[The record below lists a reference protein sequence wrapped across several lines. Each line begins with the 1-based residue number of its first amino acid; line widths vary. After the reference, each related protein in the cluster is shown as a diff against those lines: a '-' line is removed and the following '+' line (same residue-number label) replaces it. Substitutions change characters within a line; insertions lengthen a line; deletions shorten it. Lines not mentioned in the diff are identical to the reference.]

1 MHEAIPRQEAAVA
14 PGGQGRGPEGRLAA
28 DPFGPHRLAGAA
40 GGRPGQ
46 APLRSAPRE
55 GYGIEGAWAGPNQI
69 KGTYEFGRTGDF
81 TVKKGDRS
89 DVDPKEIAA
98 VLEKWITSSGAQR
111 TESSGEEL
119 RRSIGYGT
127 AQTVGTISY
136 SVHPDSP
143 AKEVVFH
150 LDVREQPRSTK

>member
-1 MHEAIPRQEAAVA
+1 VGSLRTPSALIDSPVQ
-14 PGGQGRGPEGRLAA
+14 PGGDA
-28 DPFGPHRLAGAA
+28 DKLPFDL
-40 GGRPGQ
+40 
-46 APLRSAPRE
+46 PLGK

-69 KGTYEFGRTGDF
+69 KGTYEFGRIGDF
-81 TVKKGDRS
+81 TVKKGDNT

-98 VLEKWITSSGAQR
+98 VLEKWIASSGAQR
-111 TESSGEEL
+111 TQSSGEEL

-136 SVHPDSP
+136 SVHPDAP